1 MDSTMSPPTRFED
14 FRIVARPKGA
24 KTKTGADKKAALR
37 EAAEVSPRSALEVDD
52 ATEARLA
59 KIIRIVG
66 ECRLSLA
73 DLPMMVHRACKTA
86 LAPPTGPVFLSL
98 PGDILKRA
106 AFPFLDRPAIQPR
119 QSVPRPRQPT

>member
-1 MDSTMSPPTRFED
+1 MSPPTRFED

-86 LAPPTGPVFLSL
+86 LAPPTGPVFLSPL
-98 PGDILKRA
+98 GDILKRA